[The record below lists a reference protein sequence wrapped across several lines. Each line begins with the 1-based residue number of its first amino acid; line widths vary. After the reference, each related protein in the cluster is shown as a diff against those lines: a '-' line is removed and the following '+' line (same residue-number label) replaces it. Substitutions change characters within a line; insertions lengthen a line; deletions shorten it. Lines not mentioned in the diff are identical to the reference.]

1 MQFNFD
7 YELLNVRAL
16 YYPGSGLNPQTAFG
30 CEWAHFRPGGRW
42 WRKRRGPTG
51 LAETDSVI
59 G

>member
-30 CEWAHFRPGGRW
+30 CEMGAFPARWAMVEEAAWTNRPSRD
-42 WRKRRGPTG
+42 R
-51 LAETDSVI
+51 
-59 G
+59 